1 MTYMIIANSLVKIFD
16 DFSAVNEVNLHIK
29 KGECFGLLGPNGAGK
44 STFINMIYGMVKRS
58 TGSLEIFGHD
68 PNINGR
74 QIKKR
79 LGVVT
84 QDNALDESLTV
95 LENMMIYCGFIG
107 IPKAKRIDRVTELLD
122 YMNLSHKKND
132 LIQTLSGGMKRRLV
146 FVRALLG
153 NPELLILDEPT
164 AGLDPAVRHLLWG
177 KVREL
182 HKSGTTIVL
191 TTHYM
196 QEAEVLCDRLV
207 ILNQGKI
214 TAMGT
219 PRELIDE
226 HAPGYIGIFGPEQK
240 ESIQKIMKLKNCFLS
255 HEDTSGIYLQ
265 SQNLTDLTS
274 MHSEYGLTPLQIRP
288 SNLEDVFLKLTG
300 QELTINA

>member
-1 MTYMIIANSLVKIFD
+1 MIIANSLVKKFD
-16 DFSAVNEVNLHIK
+16 DFSAINDIFLHIK

-58 TGSLEIFGHD
+58 EGSLEIFGYD

-107 IPKAKRIDRVTELLD
+107 IPKSKRIDRVTELLD
-122 YMNLSHKKND
+122 YMNLTHKKND

-182 HKSGTTIVL
+182 HKNGTTIVL

-226 HAPGYIGIFGPEQK
+226 HAPGYIGIFAPEQK
-240 ESIQKIMKLKNCFLS
+240 EAIQKIMKSKNCFLS

-265 SQNLTDLTS
+265 SQSLTDLTS
-274 MHSEYGLTPLQIRP
+274 IHFEYGLTPLQIRP